1 MALGKHAV
9 RGLGVAAL
17 DVRHNGNGV
26 IAPEFI
32 VRSFLDN
39 FPVDAGIPDCGQE
52 FGSGITELAEQLP
65 ELDAFRH
72 FRMSVHPIK
81 AGEADRE
88 LLLCGC
94 HVILHSPSVL
104 LQQIA
109 GYPPNRSRM
118 TVVPLKVVVR
128 GPGSPH

>member
-1 MALGKHAV
+1 MHELALGKHASIPGFV
-9 RGLGVAAL
+9 LRLSAL
-17 DVRHNGNGV
+17 DVRDNGNGV

-81 AGEADRE
+81 TGEADRE
-88 LLLCGC
+88 LLLCSRHG
-94 HVILHSPSVL
+94 ILLFSFCAVATDCWIPSKS
-104 LQQIA
+104 LQDD
-109 GYPPNRSRM
+109 
-118 TVVPLKVVVR
+118 
-128 GPGSPH
+128 